1 MVAEYEIKKFMCEIG
16 KRVYNNG
23 FVAAN
28 DGNFSVRISQNEIL
42 TTPTGVSKGYM
53 TPDMICKVNM
63 KGETI
68 QSSGNYKPSSELK
81 MHIRV
86 YEERPDVK
94 SVVHAHP
101 PYGTSFAIAGIPL
114 TKQIMPEATIF
125 LGCIPIAEY
134 GTPSTHEI
142 PDAISKYLQN
152 YDAILLENH
161 GALTYGGDLLAAYF
175 KMESLE
181 FYAKLMYRSI
191 MLGGPKELSHS
202 QVSDL
207 LDLRERFKV
216 PGKHPGKLCLDNSC
230 SHKEVCA
237 SKTGV
242 AKESKCDCK
251 EKQSV
256 STEKQSDSNDMS
268 ALVAEITR
276 RVLSELNK

>member
-28 DGNFSVRISQNEIL
+28 DGNFSVRISENEL
-42 TTPTGVSKGYM
+42 LATPTGVSKGYM

-63 KGETI
+63 KGEVL
-68 QSSGNYKPSSELK
+68 QSNGVNKPSSEIK

-134 GTPSTHEI
+134 GLPSTMQI

-152 YDAILLENH
+152 YDALLLENH
-161 GALTYGGDLLAAYF
+161 GALTYGGDLLSAYF

-181 FYAKLMYRSI
+181 FYAKLMYHSM
-191 MLGGPKELSHS
+191 MLGGPKELSNG
-202 QVSDL
+202 QVQDL
-207 LDLRERFKV
+207 LDLRETFKV
-216 PGKHPGKLCLDNSC
+216 PGKHPGVLCLNSTC
-230 SHKEVCA
+230 VNKAACDSKA
-237 SKTGV
+237 SKCNCG
-242 AKESKCDCK
+242 
-251 EKQSV
+251 EKHAEQP
-256 STEKQSDSNDMS
+256 KQVEQPKQSNDMS
-268 ALVAEITR
+268 ALVSEITK
-276 RVLSELNK
+276 RVLQELNK

>member
-1 MVAEYEIKKFMCEIG
+1 MVAEYEIKKLMCEIG

-28 DGNFSVRISQNEIL
+28 DGNFSVRISDNEIL
-42 TTPTGVSKGYM
+42 ATPTGVSKGYM

-63 KGETI
+63 KGEVI
-68 QSSGNYKPSSELK
+68 QANGKYKPSSEIK

-86 YEERPDVK
+86 YEERADVK

-134 GTPSTHEI
+134 GLPSTHEI
-142 PDAISKYLQN
+142 PEAISKYLQS
-152 YDAILLENH
+152 YDALLLENH
-161 GALTYGGDLLAAYF
+161 GALTYGQDLMAAYF

-181 FYAKLMYRSI
+181 FYAKLMYHSM
-191 MLGGPKELSHS
+191 MLGGPKELSNK

-207 LDLRERFKV
+207 LDLRETFKV
-216 PGKHPGKLCLDNSC
+216 PGKHPGKLCLNNTC
-230 SHKEVCA
+230 VNKEACDLK
-237 SKTGV
+237 SGGV
-242 AKESKCDCK
+242 KGSKCECT
-251 EKQSV
+251 EKQSNCKD
-256 STEKQSDSNDMS
+256 KQSDSNDMS
-268 ALVAEITR
+268 ALVAEITK
-276 RVLSELNK
+276 RVLKELNK

>member
-28 DGNFSVRISQNEIL
+28 DGNFSVRISDNEIL
-42 TTPTGVSKGYM
+42 TTPTGISKGYM

-63 KGETI
+63 KGEII
-68 QSSGNYKPSSELK
+68 QASKGYKPSSELK

-86 YEERPDVK
+86 YEERTDVK

-161 GALTYGGDLLAAYF
+161 GALTYGIDLLAAYF

-181 FYAKLMYRSI
+181 FYAKLMYHSI
-191 MLGGPKELSHS
+191 MLGGPKELSNS
-202 QVSDL
+202 QVRDL

-216 PGKHPGKLCLDNSC
+216 PGKHPGVLCLGNSC
-230 SHKEVCA
+230 EHKEVCA
-237 SKTGV
+237 SKSGI

-251 EKQSV
+251 DDCREKKS
-256 STEKQSDSNDMS
+256 ESNDMS
-268 ALVAEITR
+268 ALVAEITK

>member
-28 DGNFSVRISQNEIL
+28 DGNFSVRISDNEIL

-63 KGETI
+63 KGETLH
-68 QSSGNYKPSSELK
+68 STGTNKPSSELK

-134 GTPSTHEI
+134 GTPSTYEI
-142 PDAISKYLQN
+142 PDNISKYLQN
-152 YDAILLENH
+152 YDALLLENH
-161 GALTYGGDLLAAYF
+161 GALTYGVDLLSAYF

-181 FYAKLMYRSI
+181 FYAKLMYHSM
-191 MLGGPKELSHS
+191 MLGGPKELSNK

-207 LDLRERFKV
+207 LDLRETFKV
-216 PGKHPGKLCLDNSC
+216 PGKHPGKLCLNNTC
-230 SHKEVCA
+230 VNKEACDLKA
-237 SKTGV
+237 GLTKG
-242 AKESKCDCK
+242 SKCDCK
-251 EKQSV
+251 GKQP
-256 STEKQSDSNDMS
+256 EQPKQSNDMS
-268 ALVAEITR
+268 QLVAEITK
-276 RVLSELNK
+276 RVLQELNK

>member
-28 DGNFSVRISQNEIL
+28 DGNFSVRIGENEIL

-63 KGETI
+63 KGEVL
-68 QSSGNYKPSSELK
+68 QSSGPYKPSSELK

-114 TKQIMPEATIF
+114 TKQIMPEATIN

-134 GTPSTHEI
+134 GTPSTYEI
-142 PDAISKYLQN
+142 PDNISKYLQN
-152 YDAILLENH
+152 YDALLLESH
-161 GALTYGGDLLAAYF
+161 GALTYGVDLLAAYF

-181 FYAKLMYRSI
+181 FYAKLMYHSI
-191 MLGGPKELSHS
+191 MLGGPKELSNS
-202 QVSDL
+202 QVMDL
-207 LDLRERFKV
+207 LDLREQFKM
-216 PGKHPGKLCLDNSC
+216 PGKHPGKLCLNTSC
-230 SHKEVCA
+230 PTKDVCA
-237 SKTGV
+237 SKS
-242 AKESKCDCK
+242 AASKDSKCSCK
-251 EKQSV
+251 EKESQSKP
-256 STEKQSDSNDMS
+256 ESNDMS
-268 ALVAEITR
+268 ALVSEITK
-276 RVLSELNK
+276 RVLNELNK

>member
-1 MVAEYEIKKFMCEIG
+1 MDAEYEIKKFMCEIG

-28 DGNFSVRISQNEIL
+28 DGNFSVRISENEIL

-68 QSSGNYKPSSELK
+68 QASKNYKPSSELK

-134 GTPSTHEI
+134 GTPSTYEI
-142 PDAISKYLQN
+142 PDNISKYLQN
-152 YDAILLENH
+152 YDALLLENH
-161 GALTYGGDLLAAYF
+161 GALTYGVDLLAAYF

-181 FYAKLMYRSI
+181 FYAKLMYHSM
-191 MLGGPKELSHS
+191 MLGGPKELNNS
-202 QVSDL
+202 QVKDL
-207 LDLRERFKV
+207 LDLREKFKV
-216 PGKHPGKLCLDNSC
+216 PGKHPGKLCLNNSC
-230 SHKEVCA
+230 VNKEISDLKSGDCI
-237 SKTGV
+237 
-242 AKESKCDCK
+242 ESKCDCK
-251 EKQSV
+251 EKRP
-256 STEKQSDSNDMS
+256 ELNDNDMS
-268 ALVAEITR
+268 ALVAEITK
-276 RVLSELNK
+276 RVLIELNK